1 MSNLPG
7 VRTMPAV
14 GIAHWRHWH
23 LGWHHR
29 GGAAQAQ
36 AALIKEFKQRGEFR
50 PSFLGSLRMYS
61 LCSLFTGLRLV
72 PTSTVAVSRNSASS
86 ASRGDKWPLAT
97 MMTGPHT
104 RNL

>member
-1 MSNLPG
+1 MPNLPS

-14 GIAHWRHWH
+14 GIAHWRRWY

-36 AALIKEFKQRGEFR
+36 AARIKEFKQRGEFR
-50 PSFLGSLRMYS
+50 LSFLSSLRMYS
-61 LCSLFTGLRLV
+61 LFPALRPV

-86 ASRGDKWPLAT
+86 VSGGDKWPLAT
-97 MMTGPHT
+97 MMTGPHA
-104 RNL
+104 RNR

>member
-1 MSNLPG
+1 MPDLPG

-36 AALIKEFKQRGEFR
+36 AARIKKFKQHGAFK
-50 PSFLGSLRMYS
+50 PSSLSTLRMS
-61 LCSLFTGLRLV
+61 SLFTVLRPVRPAQLQLAGIRRV
-72 PTSTVAVSRNSASS
+72 RLAGGINGR
-86 ASRGDKWPLAT
+86 WP
-97 MMTGPHT
+97 
-104 RNL
+104 R

>member
-1 MSNLPG
+1 MPNLPS

-14 GIAHWRHWH
+14 GIAHWRRWY

-36 AALIKEFKQRGEFR
+36 AARIKKFKQHGAFK
-50 PSFLGSLRMYS
+50 PSSLSSLRMYS
-61 LCSLFTGLRLV
+61 LFSLFIGLRPV

-97 MMTGPHT
+97 MMTGPHA
-104 RNL
+104 RNR